1 MKVYANNAERG
12 LRNSGGKIVKLWMK
26 AFSGLQMKVC
36 GVDEKCYDAAEESSE
51 V

>member
-1 MKVYANNAERG
+1 MKGCEGCEVVDEALSE
-12 LRNSGGKIVKLWMK
+12 
-26 AFSGLQMKVC
+26 LQMKVC